1 MSGGRNNII
10 FGGRKVMEILVSKE
24 IGFCYGVKKAINRV
38 EKLLSEGKKLAIEG
52 ELIHNGIVVSSL
64 EKRGLKNL
72 DDVPLEEKETYY
84 ALIRTHGVSPDN
96 EKRIRDSFSNVVDL
110 TCPIV
115 YNVFRLAEK
124 LEKQGNCVIIF
135 GKKEHAETKALKGRL
150 RKYIIIEPNWD
161 FDTIKK
167 EIAEK
172 DCKNYSLISQTTM
185 DLSQFESLAEELKK
199 IGDIDVHNTI
209 CSVTINRET
218 EARYLAKKC
227 DCVIVVGGVKSSN
240 TRKLAELVL
249 RHGTT
254 AYHVSNPDSLPPL
267 ENCNTVGVISGT
279 STPIKQIQ
287 RLLDNIKNKYK
298 EEVIQMPDERQNQD
312 EKMSMEDV
320 MKQMDDISFRKGT
333 FTEAEVYSTQPDG
346 ILVLLNGK
354 LDGFVRENE
363 LVNPINNYK
372 VGDKINVSVMKINED
387 EGRTLASEKRAYYRT
402 AMKEIEEA
410 FKNGDPVKG
419 EIVGEIK
426 SGYLVRLKKA
436 VNAFLPGSHSG
447 LRKGEKYPDEPLNFK
462 ILEFKKRKRG
472 RNNIVVS
479 LTELKDERIQEYF
492 SKLEEGQVVEG
503 TVEAIKNF
511 GAFVK
516 LTEDITGLIPASEV
530 SWASERINDVVK
542 KNDKVKAKIIDINP
556 EEQKV
561 TLSLK
566 RMTEDPWENV
576 EEKYPVD
583 SVVKGE
589 VKSIVPFGFF
599 VMLEPGV
606 EGLVHTSE
614 VFWGNVKKSLH
625 DVVSVGDRVKVKV
638 KEVNPEE
645 RTIALSYREAVGD
658 PWENIEKKYSVNDIV
673 EGKIVKVLPT
683 GVIIEIEEYVSGFV
697 PVSEIS
703 WNFVDEV
710 EDAVSEGEKKK
721 AMIISLDKENR
732 RMRLSLKKATEDP
745 WKRVKKELDVGD
757 HVKGKV
763 ARLTKSGAI
772 VLINGYNVEG
782 FLPISQVSTDRV
794 ENIEDA
800 VNIGD
805 EKDFKIIRLVYDP
818 ENDVRNMV
826 ISIRQYLKD
835 KERQEAK
842 ETLKEINDNK
852 SDSRPTTIGGRIKE
866 KLEQKG
872 EDTE

>member
-1 MSGGRNNII
+1 MKVISG
-10 FGGRKVMEILVSKE
+10 KE
-24 IGFCYGVKKAINRV
+24 IGFCYGVEKAISKV
-38 EKLLSEGKKLAIEG
+38 EELLSEGKKLAIEG
-52 ELIHNGIVVSSL
+52 ELIHNDEVISNL
-64 EKRGLKNL
+64 EKRGLKKL
-72 DDVPLEEKETYY
+72 DEVSPEKREEYH
-84 ALIRTHGVSPDN
+84 ALIRTHGISPDI
-96 EKRIRDSFSNVVDL
+96 EKTIRERFANVVDL

-124 LEKQGNCVIIF
+124 LEKQGNCIIIF

-150 RKYIIIEPNWD
+150 EKYIIIEPNWNSD
-161 FDTIKK
+161 SIKK
-167 EIAEK
+167 KILEK
-172 DCKNYSLISQTTM
+172 DCKKYSLISQTTM
-185 DLSQFESLAEELKK
+185 DLDQFESLSEELRKFVEV
-199 IGDIDVHNTI
+199 DVHNTI
-209 CSVTINRET
+209 CSVTINREK

-227 DCVIVVGGVKSSN
+227 DCVIVVGGEKSSN
-240 TRKLAELVL
+240 TKKLVELV
-249 RHGTT
+249 RRNGTK
-254 AYHVSNPDSLPPL
+254 AYHISCPNKLPPL
-267 ENCNTVGVISGT
+267 ATSETIGIISGT
-279 STPIKQIQ
+279 STPAEQIQ

-298 EEVIQMPDERQNQD
+298 EEVIQMPDERQNQE

-320 MKQMDDISFRKGT
+320 MEQMNDFSFRKGT
-333 FTEAEVYSTQPDG
+333 YTQAEVYSTQPDG

-354 LDGFVRENE
+354 LDGFIKEEE
-363 LVNPINNYK
+363 LVNPIDEYR
-372 VGDKINVSVMKINED
+372 VGDKIDVTVMKINED
-387 EGRTLASEKRAYYRT
+387 EGRTLASEKRAYFRT
-402 AMKEIEEA
+402 VLRDIEEA
-410 FKNGDPVKG
+410 YKNGTPVKG
-419 EIVGEIK
+419 EIIGEIK

-436 VNAFLPGSHSG
+436 INAFLPGSHSG
-447 LRKGEKYPDEPLNFK
+447 LKKGEKYPEKPLEFK
-462 ILEFKKRKRG
+462 ILEFKKRNRG

-479 LTELKDERIQEYF
+479 LTELKNERIQKYF
-492 SKLEEGQVVEG
+492 SELEEGQVVEG

-530 SWASERINDVVK
+530 SWASERIDDVIN
-542 KNDKVKAKIIDINP
+542 KNDKVKVKIIDINP
-556 EEQKV
+556 KEQKV

-566 RMTEDPWENV
+566 RMTEDPWENI

-583 SVVKGE
+583 TVVKGE

-625 DVVSVGDRVKVKV
+625 DVVSVGDKVEVKV

-658 PWENIEKKYSVNDIV
+658 PWENIEKKYIVNDIV

-683 GVIIEIEEYVSGFV
+683 GVIMEIEEYVSGFV

-745 WKRVKKELDVGD
+745 WNRVKKELDVGD
-757 HVKGKV
+757 HVRGKIV
-763 ARLTKSGAI
+763 RLTKSGAI
-772 VLINGYNVEG
+772 VIIDDYNVEG
-782 FLPISQVSTDRV
+782 FLPVSQVSTERV

-800 VNIGD
+800 VKIGE

-835 KERQEAK
+835 KERQEAR
-842 ETLKEINDNK
+842 ETLKEINENK
-852 SDSRPTTIGGRIKE
+852 DENKPASIGEKIKE
-866 KLEQKG
+866 KLEQEG
-872 EDTE
+872 EDNK

>member
-1 MSGGRNNII
+1 MKII
-10 FGGRKVMEILVSKE
+10 LGKE
-24 IGFCYGVKKAINRV
+24 IGFCYGVEKAINRV
-38 EKLLSEGKKLAIEG
+38 EGLLSKGNKLAIEG
-52 ELIHNGIVVSSL
+52 EIIHNDEVISSL
-64 EKRGLKNL
+64 RKRGLKNL
-72 DDVPLEEKETYY
+72 DEVHPQKKEEYH
-84 ALIRTHGVSPDN
+84 ALIRTHGVSPDI
-96 EKRIRDSFSNVVDL
+96 EKTIRERFANVVDL

-115 YNVFRLAEK
+115 YNVFRLAEQ
-124 LEKQGNCVIIF
+124 LEKQGNCIIIF

-150 RKYIIIEPNWD
+150 NNYIIVEPHWD
-161 FDTIKK
+161 IDSIKK
-167 EIAEK
+167 KITEK
-172 DCKNYSLISQTTM
+172 DCKGYSLISQTTM
-185 DLSQFESLAEELKK
+185 DQSQFESLSEEIKK
-199 IGDIDVHNTI
+199 IINVDVHNTI
-209 CSVTINRET
+209 CSVTINREK
-218 EARYLAKKC
+218 EASYLAKNC

-240 TRKLAELVL
+240 TKKLVELVL
-249 RHGTT
+249 RGGTK
-254 AYHVSNPDSLPPL
+254 ACHVSCPDDIPPL
-267 ENCNTVGVISGT
+267 DTCNTIGIISGT
-279 STPIKQIQ
+279 STPAEQIQ

-298 EEVIQMPDERQNQD
+298 EEVIQMPEERQNQE

-320 MKQMDDISFRKGT
+320 MQQMDDFSLRKGT
-333 FTEAEVYSTQPDG
+333 YTKAEVYSTQPDG

-354 LDGFVRENE
+354 LDGFIKEDE
-363 LVNPINNYK
+363 LVNSIDEYK
-372 VGDKINVSVMKINED
+372 VGDKIDVTVMKINED
-387 EGRTLASEKRAYYRT
+387 EGRTLASEKRAYHIT
-402 AMKEIEEA
+402 VMNEIEDA
-410 FKNGDPVKG
+410 YKNGNPVKG
-419 EIVGEIK
+419 EIIGEIK

-436 VNAFLPGSHSG
+436 IKAFLPGSHSG
-447 LRKGEKYPDEPLNFK
+447 LKKGEKYPERPLDFK
-462 ILEFKKRKRG
+462 ILEFKKRNRG

-479 LTELKDERIQEYF
+479 LTELKNERIQKYF
-492 SKLEEGQVVEG
+492 SELKEDQVVEG

-516 LTEDITGLIPASEV
+516 LTEDVTGLIPASEV
-530 SWASERINDVVK
+530 SWSSERISDVIR

-556 EEQKV
+556 KEQKV

-566 RMTEDPWENV
+566 RMSEDPWKNI

-606 EGLVHTSE
+606 EGLVHISE

-625 DVVSVGDRVKVKV
+625 DVVSAGDKVEVKV

-658 PWENIEKKYSVNDIV
+658 PWENIENKYNVNDIV
-673 EGKIVKVLPT
+673 EGTIVKVLPT
-683 GVIIEIEEYVSGFV
+683 GVIMEIEEYVSGFV

-745 WKRVKKELDVGD
+745 WKKVKEELDVGD

-772 VLINGYNVEG
+772 VIINDYNIEG
-782 FLPISQVSTDRV
+782 FLPVSQVSTERV

-800 VNIGD
+800 VKIGE

-818 ENDVRNMV
+818 ENDIRNMV

-835 KERQEAK
+835 KERQEARK
-842 ETLKEINDNK
+842 TLKEINENK
-852 SDSRPTTIGGRIKE
+852 KDDKPASIGEKIKR
-866 KLEQKG
+866 KLEQEG
-872 EDTE
+872 EDNK

>member
-1 MSGGRNNII
+1 
-10 FGGRKVMEILVSKE
+10 MEIIISKE
-24 IGFCYGVKKAINRV
+24 IGFCYGVEKAINRV
-38 EKLLSEGKKLAIEG
+38 EELISEGKKLAIKG
-52 ELIHNGIVVSSL
+52 ELIHNDIVVSSL
-64 EKRGLKNL
+64 KKRGLKKL
-72 DDVPLEEKETYY
+72 DNIPPEKRENYY

-135 GKKEHAETKALKGRL
+135 GKREHAETKALKGRL
-150 RKYIIIEPNWD
+150 KRYIIIEPGWNSD
-161 FDTIKK
+161 LIKQK
-167 EIAEK
+167 ISEK

-185 DLSQFESLAEELKK
+185 DLGQFESLSEELKSF
-199 IGDIDVHNTI
+199 IEVDVHNTI
-209 CSVTINRET
+209 CSVTVNREK
-218 EARYLAKKC
+218 EAIHLAKKC

-240 TRKLAELVL
+240 TNKLAELV
-249 RHGTT
+249 RRNGTT
-254 AYHVSNPDSLPPL
+254 AYHVSNPDTLPPL
-267 ENCNTVGVISGT
+267 HNCSKVGIISGT
-279 STPIKQIQ
+279 STPVEQIQ
-287 RLLDNIKNKYK
+287 KLLDNIKNKYK
-298 EEVIQMPDERQNQD
+298 EEVIQMPDERQNQ
-312 EKMSMEDV
+312 EERMSMEDV
-320 MKQMDDISFRKGT
+320 MEQMDDFSFRKGT
-333 FTEAEVYSTQPDG
+333 YTEAEVYSTQPDG
-346 ILVLLNGK
+346 ILILLNGK
-354 LDGFVRENE
+354 LDGFVREDE
-363 LVNPINNYK
+363 LVNPIDEYK
-372 VGDKINVSVMKINED
+372 VGDRINVSVMKINED
-387 EGRTLASEKRAYYRT
+387 EGRTLASEKRAYYKT
-402 AMKEIEEA
+402 VLKEVEDA
-410 FKNGDPVKG
+410 YKNGDPVKG
-419 EIVGEIK
+419 EIIGEIK

-447 LRKGEKYPDEPLNFK
+447 LRKGEKYPDKSLNFK
-462 ILEFKKRKRG
+462 ILEFKKRNRG

-479 LTELKDERIQEYF
+479 LTELKDERIQKYF
-492 SKLEEGQVVEG
+492 SELIEGQVVEG

-530 SWASERINDVVK
+530 SWVSERISNVIK
-542 KNDKVKAKIIDINP
+542 KNDKVKTKIIDINP
-556 EEQKV
+556 KEKKV

-566 RMTEDPWENV
+566 RMTEDPWENI

-583 SVVKGE
+583 TVVKGE

-625 DVVSVGDRVKVKV
+625 DVVSVGDKVEVKV

-658 PWENIEKKYSVNDIV
+658 PWENIEKKYSVDDIV

-683 GVIIEIEEYVSGFV
+683 GAIMEIEEYVSGFV

-757 HVKGKV
+757 HVRGKV

-772 VLINGYNVEG
+772 VLINDYNVEG
-782 FLPISQVSTDRV
+782 FLPVSQVSAERV

-826 ISIRQYLKD
+826 ISIRQYFKD
-835 KERQEAK
+835 KERQEAR
-842 ETLKEINDNK
+842 ETLKKINEEK
-852 SDSRPTTIGGRIKE
+852 SSDKPTSVGEKIKE
-866 KLEQKG
+866 KLEQEG